1 MREPMKTG
9 ARDNSAA
16 FRSEAAGNF
25 TGEPIG
31 ARRVDRGTIAAI
43 GTVER
48 GTGAV
53 SEDAGTRDARDAR
66 GDTRDRTRRR
76 ERGRAET
83 IFDEGRGRSR
93 ARGRG
98 TGPRARPV
106 RHPPRLLKK
115 VPLRANVSG
124 AFGKMAFEA
133 SDGTGRPSRRD
144 RARAGSGGC
153 SRDTPLTRPRTRVS
167 RSTRAV
173 RRARRAVS
181 VDPAVKRSRR
191 ICGAFSRMEESASR
205 RRAVSPPP
213 PNASRVRSRV
223 HARDG
228 RRLAYLRDTRARA
241 FPRSPPGVGT
251 RCVVPAQRAR
261 TQVTGWFGS
270 LLRGRSPRTH

>member
-1 MREPMKTG
+1 MIGE
-9 ARDNSAA
+9 
-16 FRSEAAGNF
+16 RS
-25 TGEPIG
+25 
-31 ARRVDRGTIAAI
+31 RRSGRSSG
-43 GTVER
+43 
-48 GTGAV
+48 
-53 SEDAGTRDARDAR
+53 
-66 GDTRDRTRRR
+66 
-76 ERGRAET
+76 GRA
-83 IFDEGRGRSR
+83 RS
-93 ARGRG
+93 AKMRGRG
-98 TGPRARPV
+98 TRGTRGGTRATERAAGSGDARRRSSMRDGGDRGRAGPRAPV
-106 RHPPRLLKK
+106 PARAPSVTPGTRLLKK

-191 ICGAFSRMEESASR
+191 ICGAFSRRNPR
-205 RRAVSPPP
+205 RDGARSPPPP

-251 RCVVPAQRAR
+251 RCVVPARRAR
-261 TQVTGWFGS
+261 TQVVTGWFGS
-270 LLRGRSPRTH
+270 LRGRSPRTDRVPDRETR